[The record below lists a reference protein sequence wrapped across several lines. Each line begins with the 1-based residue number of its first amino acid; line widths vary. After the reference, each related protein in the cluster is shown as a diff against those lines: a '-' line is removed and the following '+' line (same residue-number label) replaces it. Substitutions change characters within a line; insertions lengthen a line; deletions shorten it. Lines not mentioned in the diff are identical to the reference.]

1 MEGHIEDLAEES
13 AHQKQDADCIG
24 ILVVVV
30 VVADMHHV
38 RHETETW
45 VTGYSSVQVEV
56 QATVQE
62 VAAAVHPASHD
73 SHPTQSSSTAE

>member
-1 MEGHIEDLAEES
+1 MEGHIEDLAEEP

-24 ILVVVV
+24 ILVVG
-30 VVADMHHV
+30 VADMHHV

-56 QATVQE
+56 QATVQG